1 MMRALFER
9 FGGSVLARYLGASAL
24 ALAADMAAFLLLLK
38 LGTQPTPASAS
49 AYALGILVHWGLSSR
64 AVFADGVARSGP
76 ARHVQ
81 KALFVGSALIGLAL
95 TMAVVGLGARLGL
108 DPRLAKLVAVA
119 TSFVATWLLR
129 NRIVFVPSPEI
140 RGAA

>member
-1 MMRALFER
+1 
-9 FGGSVLARYLGASAL
+9 
-24 ALAADMAAFLLLLK
+24 
-38 LGTQPTPASAS
+38 
-49 AYALGILVHWGLSSR
+49 
-64 AVFADGVARSGP
+64 
-76 ARHVQ
+76 VQ